1 MASVNT
7 AGSRGSAPYTAVV
20 DFITNLPTVSAFWHA
35 ARSCM
40 VPMTF
45 ISFIAVRPP
54 TRVGVVTTLRWTTV
68 STSVVWRTFT
78 VRGLRM
84 SARTNS
90 VRSRS
95 TSGSSRST
103 PTRYS
108 TSGSFS
114 RRWASLPPRNRE
126 MPVIRIRWPIPASLP
141 DGRGPIGGPF
151 VPQHGHPQGVPVGA
165 VEPRLLAEPAFLD
178 EPRLPVCPHCALVV
192 GQDLQADLAHVQV
205 AECIYE
211 KGPADV
217 LAVAL
222 APVVLP

>member
-20 DFITNLPTVSAFWHA
+20 DFITNLPTVSA
-35 ARSCM
+35 
-40 VPMTF
+40 
-45 ISFIAVRPP
+45 
-54 TRVGVVTTLRWTTV
+54 
-68 STSVVWRTFT
+68 
-78 VRGLRM
+78 
-84 SARTNS
+84 
-90 VRSRS
+90 
-95 TSGSSRST
+95 
-103 PTRYS
+103 
-108 TSGSFS
+108 
-114 RRWASLPPRNRE
+114 
-126 MPVIRIRWPIPASLP
+126 SLP
-141 DGRGPIGGPF
+141 DERGPIGGPF